1 MPFEFNTSR
10 RHRIPRARYRVRNWP
25 DYEAGLKRRGD
36 LTLWIDEAALAHRR
50 RELHASH
57 RIESGAYAQLRCE
70 KLLVIVPGVTHLF
83 EEPGTLD
90 AVAQLAR
97 DWFERFLRRTA

>member
-1 MPFEFNTSR
+1 MRPPLLIVDGNYT
-10 RHRIPRARYRVRNWP
+10 PV
-25 DYEAGLKRRGD
+25 
-36 LTLWIDEAALAHRR
+36 
-50 RELHASH
+50 H

-70 KLLVIVPGVTHLF
+70 KLLVIVLGATHLF